1 MTKMFK
7 DSLQIVFLL
16 FLTFFVAFF
25 FIMDAIKIQIKILF
39 LSMSLFKP
47 SGADEKKILFKNLV
61 VVTNEIQ

>member
-47 SGADEKKILFKNLV
+47 SGADEKKNTV
-61 VVTNEIQ
+61 